1 MLRRSVRVRKEF
13 LFRKAQEGGEAARA
27 SQKTRLRSAIEQGR
41 PIPSDLRGGAA
52 NKLKHTLDLDDEK
65 TAKFLHSH
73 VDDEYATAGVE
84 PPKIIITTS
93 RSPSSRLQSF
103 AKEMK
108 LILPGAQ
115 RVNRGGYV
123 IADLVALCKK
133 HNFSDLLLIHECRGK
148 PDGLVVCHMPHGPT
162 VYFSMSDVVLRHD
175 LPDKPATMPQVTPHL
190 IFENFSSPLGERISS
205 VLRFLFP
212 PTKPDS
218 QRLMCFVNDAD
229 RILFRHHT
237 WAYDK
242 STPEER
248 GAEAAD
254 DKPEQPRDARPAGGR
269 KKRTTTGGSEE
280 VSSSTPSPSSFDL
293 VEVGP
298 RFTLRPYRVEL
309 GTADMR
315 DVEVEWALRSFQNT
329 KKEVMAAPP
338 TA

>member
-1 MLRRSVRVRKEF
+1 
-13 LFRKAQEGGEAARA
+13 
-27 SQKTRLRSAIEQGR
+27 
-41 PIPSDLRGGAA
+41 
-52 NKLKHTLDLDDEK
+52 
-65 TAKFLHSH
+65 
-73 VDDEYATAGVE
+73 
-84 PPKIIITTS
+84 
-93 RSPSSRLQSF
+93 
-103 AKEMK
+103 
-108 LILPGAQ
+108 
-115 RVNRGGYV
+115 
-123 IADLVALCKK
+123 
-133 HNFSDLLLIHECRGK
+133 
-148 PDGLVVCHMPHGPT
+148 MPHGPT